1 VDRAAVGGRPLQV
14 KGVDATCYLYEL
26 QRALASFA
34 TALGR
39 NGDAAWWNEKADTTL
54 EAVRQLMWDPE
65 AGWYKD
71 VLLQSRTL
79 SPFKAAVGFYPFMS
93 DIATRLQ
100 VSFLRA
106 HLHDPSTFG
115 TPYPVP
121 ASSVDDP
128 CFAADAEWKGKRTN
142 CPWNGRVWP
151 MTNSHVADALAHAGR
166 TLSADMRAEAADFI
180 SQFVQMLFLDGDPK
194 RPNCYEHYNPFTGM
208 PSVYRGI
215 DDYQHSWI
223 VDLILRHV
231 VGVQPEPGADGALVI
246 DPLPF
251 ELERF
256 RAEDIRV
263 RGHRIDVDWNRTDG
277 FRVSV
282 DGKERV
288 RQPDRARVEI
298 LL

>member
-1 VDRAAVGGRPLQV
+1 VDRAADVWRPIQV
-14 KGVDATCYLYEL
+14 KGIDATCYLYEL
-26 QRALASFA
+26 QRALARFA
-34 TALGR
+34 GALGKPA
-39 NGDAAWWNEKADTTL
+39 DVVWWHEKADTTRQ
-54 EAVRQLMWDPE
+54 AVRELMWDPE
-65 AGWYKD
+65 EGWYKD
-71 VLLQSRTL
+71 VHPQTL
-79 SPFKAAVGFYPFMS
+79 ARSPYKAAVGFYPFMS

-100 VSFLRA
+100 LPYLRA
-106 HLHDPSTFG
+106 HLHDPTTFG

-128 CFAADAEWKGKRTN
+128 WFAAGAEWKGKRTN

-166 TLSADMRAEAADFI
+166 TLSADLRAEAADFI
-180 SQFVQMLFLDGDPK
+180 TQYVRMMFHDGDPK

-208 PSVYRGI
+208 PSLYRGI

-231 VGVQPEPGADGALVI
+231 VGVQPEPGADSALVI

-251 ELERF
+251 ELNRF

-263 RGHRIDVDWNRTDG
+263 RGHRIDVDWNRTYG
-277 FRVSV
+277 FRVTV

-298 LL
+298 IL